1 MKNNTLPEEKLLR
14 LIRGEKKAKA
24 KNTARSYSSRRY
36 PSFISFQGI
45 MTVCLFLSFA
55 YLAASFVYPWVGLNK
70 IKLPVKS
77 LQKTEMPD
85 AILSKEET
93 KPFELYARQ
102 MSQHQLFGN
111 SVKNET
117 AVSLIAT
124 ADILKE
130 LALVGII
137 SGANPQAIIEDK
149 KAGKIYYVTKSQ
161 SVGGYQVE
169 DIQEGKIILNYNGQK
184 YELYI

>member
-14 LIRGEKKAKA
+14 LIRGEKKAQV
-24 KNTARSYSSRRY
+24 KNTSRLYSSRRY
-36 PSFISFQGI
+36 PSFISLEGI
-45 MTVCLFLSFA
+45 TMVCLFLSFA
-55 YLAASFVYPWVGLNK
+55 YLAASFIYPWVGLAK
-70 IKLPVKS
+70 IKLPVKPQ
-77 LQKTEMPD
+77 QKEMTL
-85 AILSKEET
+85 AVLSEET

-111 SVKNET
+111 SVKNEA

-137 SGANPQAIIEDK
+137 SGVNPQAIIEDK

-161 SVGGYQVE
+161 SVGEYRVE